1 MILDLRE
8 GKLGKSSSD
17 AYSKPGEKG
26 DSFTSIIP
34 QNPPTAHCPGLV
46 QRGAPG
52 AGPST
57 ASWGHRA
64 RQKVPSGAGLEA
76 LSSHLLHREGLRRL

>member
-1 MILDLRE
+1 MILDLKE

-34 QNPPTAHCPGLV
+34 QNPRQPTAQG
-46 QRGAPG
+46 QY
-52 AGPST
+52 
-57 ASWGHRA
+57 
-64 RQKVPSGAGLEA
+64 
-76 LSSHLLHREGLRRL
+76 REGHPEQDLPWPPGDTWPDRKCPQEPGESP